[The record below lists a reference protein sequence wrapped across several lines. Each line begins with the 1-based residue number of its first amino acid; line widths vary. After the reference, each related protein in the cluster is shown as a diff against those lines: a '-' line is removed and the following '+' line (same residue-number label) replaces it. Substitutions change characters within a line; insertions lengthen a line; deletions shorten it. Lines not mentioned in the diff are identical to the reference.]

1 MIMEEFNYGQV
12 VVCDG
17 CNGPHGKN
25 LMGGVLVGS
34 HAMCGECCDRYGYD
48 KPDHEYADEIDE
60 IWSKD
65 KTFHDN
71 VLDYRQR
78 VSGSKDM
85 IVRIGSF

>member
-12 VVCDG
+12 VVCDH
-17 CNGPHGKN
+17 CNGPEGKN
-25 LMGGVLVGS
+25 LMGGVIVGS
-34 HAMCGECCDRYGYD
+34 PAVCGECCDRYGYYN
-48 KPDHEYADEIDE
+48 PNYEYADEIDE

-85 IVRIGSF
+85 IIQIGSF

>member
-12 VVCDG
+12 VVCDH
-17 CNGPHGKN
+17 CNGPEGKN

-34 HAMCGECCDRYGYD
+34 HAVCGECCDRYGYYN
-48 KPDHEYADEIDE
+48 PNYEYADEIDE

-71 VLDYRQR
+71 VLAYRQR